1 MQVLLLCQFAVGL
14 RLELAALLDFRAP
27 VIVAAVVST
36 PFVTIAIIVIMIPTA
51 ATAGTEKNSIG
62 N

>member
-1 MQVLLLCQFAVGL
+1 
-14 RLELAALLDFRAP
+14 LLDFCAP
-27 VIVAAVVST
+27 VIIAAVVST
-36 PFVTIAIIVIMIPTA
+36 PFVTIAVIVFMIPTA